1 MGNLFSKKTKVVPFE
16 KEQNL
21 HVNEIARV
29 PSKRWYKKLLCCNI
43 NAVQII
49 NIDANNDNKYIN
61 ARECDG
67 KSSSDSDLG
76 NESNLELQG
85 CEGNESIS
93 SAEAF
98 DVCIP
103 SKLKLP
109 ADRRPL
115 PKIKE
120 DDDCQLI
127 QSGLTVI
134 RNHNGKTRA
143 VAFDVELMDDDDY
156 IPNRPQS
163 SLSMG
168 YPASLPRRFRDR
180 LPVLPPISK
189 ETIQRR

>member
-1 MGNLFSKKTKVVPFE
+1 MGNLFSKKTKVVPFA
-16 KEQNL
+16 KEQHLYENK
-21 HVNEIARV
+21 AAKV
-29 PSKRWYKKLLCCNI
+29 PSTRWYKKLLCCYKQ
-43 NAVQII
+43 AVQDL
-49 NIDANNDNKYIN
+49 NIDQNDENKDSY

-67 KSSSDSDLG
+67 KSSSNSDLES
-76 NESNLELQG
+76 ESNLELQG
-85 CEGNESIS
+85 CEDDESIS

-168 YPASLPRRFRDR
+168 NPASLPRRFRDR

-189 ETIQRR
+189 ETIQRK

>member
-1 MGNLFSKKTKVVPFE
+1 MPHVE
-16 KEQNL
+16 RQN
-21 HVNEIARV
+21 VRNKEIARV
-29 PSKRWYKKLLCCNI
+29 PSTRWYKMLLCCNK
-43 NAVQII
+43 NAVQVISI
-49 NIDANNDNKYIN
+49 NANNDNKDSN

-76 NESNLELQG
+76 SESNLELQG
-85 CEGNESIS
+85 CEDDESIS

-168 YPASLPRRFRDR
+168 NPASLPQRFRDR